1 MTSGDCELG
10 PSDAVILVNL
20 LIFLSPFLFL
30 ILVILM
36 IPYRNDKNNERRKIK
51 MKQANHGS
59 IDNKQLLTLIERIEK
74 LNEETAAI
82 AADIKEIYIEARSA
96 GYDPKYVRQ
105 MIRLRK
111 LDPDE
116 LDESDELTKMYRT
129 ALGI

>member
-1 MTSGDCELG
+1 
-10 PSDAVILVNL
+10 
-20 LIFLSPFLFL
+20 
-30 ILVILM
+30 
-36 IPYRNDKNNERRKIK
+36 

-59 IDNKQLLTLIERIEK
+59 IDNKQLISLIERIEK

-82 AADIKEIYIEARSA
+82 AADIKEIYVEARSA

-111 LDPDE
+111 MDQDE